1 MLVVAHKKG
10 FFEQERQ
17 VGDEFDFPESA
28 LKRDA
33 KGAVVFPSWFAPAAI
48 AMPIIAKAK
57 AKEDAKHRGKA
68 AKDPSTLSELGKQNV
83 GDLA

>member
-1 MLVVAHKKG
+1 MQVVAHKKG
-10 FFEQERQ
+10 FFEKERA
-17 VGDEFDFPESA
+17 VGEEFDFPEDA

-48 AMPIIAKAK
+48 AQPIIAKAK
-57 AKEDAKHRGKA
+57 AKEAANHKGKGH
-68 AKDPSTLSELGKQNV
+68 KDPTTLSELGKQNV

>member
-1 MLVVAHKKG
+1 MQVVAHKKG
-10 FFEQERQ
+10 FYEQERA

-33 KGAVVFPSWFAPAAI
+33 KGVVVFPSWFAPAEVAQ
-48 AMPIIAKAK
+48 PIIAKAK
-57 AKEDAKHRGKA
+57 AKEDAKHKGKGH
-68 AKDPSTLSELGKQNV
+68 KDPSTLSELGRQNV